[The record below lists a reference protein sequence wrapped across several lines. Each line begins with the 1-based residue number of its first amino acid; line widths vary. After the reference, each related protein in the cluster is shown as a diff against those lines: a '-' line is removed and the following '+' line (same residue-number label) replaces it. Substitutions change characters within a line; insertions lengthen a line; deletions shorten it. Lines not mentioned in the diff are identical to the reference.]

1 MSETQSAPFG
11 GAPLSRRTF
20 LKGAGGVV
28 AAGSLLPALAA
39 CSSGSSGKTG
49 GKTTITFASA
59 KFFAKSTIGQIVD
72 EYNTSQSAVHVNY
85 RELPTPNQSTE
96 VHQQLVQSLS
106 RRDGSLDVF
115 TQDIVWISEFAGA
128 GWAAPLDQYFNA
140 AAQAE
145 YFPGAVDACTYNG
158 KLTALPWYLDSG
170 MLYYRK
176 DLLDSAGIAVPTTWA
191 ELTTASEK
199 LVASRKVTSGFNW
212 QAKQAEVLICDLV
225 EFVGSNGG

>member
-11 GAPLSRRTF
+11 GTPLSRRTF
-20 LKGAGGVV
+20 LKGAGGVL

-72 EYNTSQSAVHVNY
+72 EYNSSQTKVHVNY
-85 RELPTPNQSTE
+85 RELPTPSQSTE

-115 TQDIVWISEFAGA
+115 TQDIVWISE
-128 GWAAPLDQYFNA
+128 
-140 AAQAE
+140 
-145 YFPGAVDACTYNG
+145 
-158 KLTALPWYLDSG
+158 
-170 MLYYRK
+170 
-176 DLLDSAGIAVPTTWA
+176 
-191 ELTTASEK
+191 
-199 LVASRKVTSGFNW
+199 VA
-212 QAKQAEVLICDLV
+212 
-225 EFVGSNGG
+225 